1 MINAVLINQNE
12 NNIVS
17 NFLKELENVQFL
29 GFCSEMNNVENLKS
43 LENIDLIIFEIG
55 QENSDEILKEVKIL
69 KEKKSNLKFLALSS
83 EINSALVTKVLGSG
97 VDDFLL
103 KPVIKNILKASIE
116 KIFKS
121 KEEKLSK
128 NCRVI
133 SFYSTKGG
141 VGKSS
146 IALNMAYLIAK
157 TNKNVCFLD
166 LSLSDE
172 DLSELIEI
180 RKTNQN
186 IILNSLNSASK
197 EMILSLIPKHDDVNL
212 YGFALKY
219 GYSDNLK
226 LNGDLII
233 KLINSLRKLFDYI
246 IIDCPNHID
255 FNTVEILNNSNLI
268 LYNLVLNSSSKAIVE
283 NSIEKFQNIGY
294 KNSKI
299 RIIFNRFVE
308 DNKKYLDEIQK
319 EINNKIITYKVPNN
333 YLTLADAIN
342 QKKVLDET
350 NPNSN
355 IAKAIKNIALD
366 IMNSKFDDLELN
378 TTDGTMYSL
387 MKQMG
392 E

>member
-12 NNIVS
+12 NNIIPT
-17 NFLKELENVQFL
+17 FLKEMDNICFL
-29 GFCSEMNNVENLKS
+29 GFCSSVNKVESLKS
-43 LENIDLIIFEIG
+43 LENIDLIIFEIATDT
-55 QENSDEILKEVKIL
+55 SDEILKEIKIL
-69 KEKKSNLKFLALSS
+69 KEKKPELKFLALSS
-83 EINSALVTKVLGSG
+83 EINSSLVVKALNGG

-103 KPVIKNILKASIE
+103 KPVIKNILSASIE

-146 IALNMAYLIAK
+146 VAVNMAYLMAK
-157 TNKNVCFLD
+157 ANKNVCFLD
-166 LSLSDE
+166 LSLNDE
-172 DLSELIEI
+172 DISELIEI

-186 IILNSLNSASK
+186 IILNSLNNASK
-197 EMILSLIPKHDDVNL
+197 EMILSLIPKYGDVSL
-212 YGFALKY
+212 YAFALKY
-219 GYSDNLK
+219 GFSDDLK
-226 LNGDLII
+226 LNADLII
-233 KLINSLRKLFDYI
+233 KLINLLRKIFDYI
-246 IIDCPNHID
+246 IIDCPNYID
-255 FNTVEILNNSNLI
+255 FNTIEILNNSNLI
-268 LYNLVLNSSSKAIVE
+268 LYNLILNSSSKMIVE
-283 NSIEKFQNIGY
+283 NSIEKFRNIGY

-299 RIIFNRFVE
+299 RIIFNRFIE
-308 DNKKYLDEIQK
+308 ENKKYLDEIQND
-319 EINNKIITYKVPNN
+319 INNRIITYKVPNN

-355 IAKAIKNIALD
+355 IAKAIRNIVFD
-366 IMNSKFDDLELN
+366 IMNSKFDEL
-378 TTDGTMYSL
+378 DFGCQEGSMYGL

>member
-17 NFLKELENVQFL
+17 SFLKELENVQFL
-29 GFCSEMNNVENLKS
+29 GFCSEMNNVENLES

-83 EINSALVTKVLGSG
+83 EINSALVTKVLGNG

-133 SFYSTKGG
+133 SIYSTKGG

-246 IIDCPNHID
+246 IIDD
-255 FNTVEILNNSNLI
+255 
-268 LYNLVLNSSSKAIVE
+268 
-283 NSIEKFQNIGY
+283 
-294 KNSKI
+294 
-299 RIIFNRFVE
+299 II
-308 DNKKYLDEIQK
+308 
-319 EINNKIITYKVPNN
+319 
-333 YLTLADAIN
+333 
-342 QKKVLDET
+342 
-350 NPNSN
+350 
-355 IAKAIKNIALD
+355 
-366 IMNSKFDDLELN
+366 
-378 TTDGTMYSL
+378 
-387 MKQMG
+387 KQFS
-392 E
+392 